1 MRSQWS
7 DTIRFTIDVNDM
19 LVASQD
25 NDKYERVYRNLSK
38 NFKLT
43 SLGDVINYLDIQVER
58 ASSGDFF
65 LNR

>member
-7 DTIRFTIDVNDM
+7 DAIRFTIDVNDM